1 MRKWLWLTVAI
12 VSLATFAC
20 GGGDKK
26 TIDIGNGDNVTI
38 GTDLPDSFPDDFPI
52 YDGADLQGAVQGEQ
66 EGISGTVATWE
77 TGDDF
82 ADVKKFYADALKD
95 GPWKSVGDGTIA
107 DSAFWSVENSAGD
120 KQGYIQI
127 ADADPTTIIVVVGDA
142 AGDLVPDDGAD
153 DTDTGSDSGGGE
165 LPKAVDLPDDFP
177 SDRVPLPDDIR
188 ITNASS
194 VNASGT
200 QSFLV
205 QFYSKDSTD
214 DLAAFFKDGLEGKGF
229 TQSFQTAQDGGVY
242 AAYSENDDGT
252 GAIIAVTVTDGDVE
266 GYRSVFL
273 QVTEA
278 GG

>member
-1 MRKWLWLTVAI
+1 VRRWVWLTVAI
-12 VSLATFAC
+12 VSLAAFAC

-26 TIDIGNGDNVTI
+26 TIDTGNGELTI
-38 GTDLPDSFPDDFPI
+38 GDELPDSFPDDFPI
-52 YDGADLQGAVQGEQ
+52 YDGADLQSAVEGEQ

-77 TGDDF
+77 TDDDF
-82 ADVKKFYADALKD
+82 EKVKKFYDDALKD

-120 KQGYIQI
+120 KQAYIQI
-127 ADADPTTIIVVVGDA
+127 ADADPTTIVVIVGDA
-142 AGDLVPDDGAD
+142 AGDIIPDSGSD
-153 DTDTGSDSGGGE
+153 DSDSGSDSGGGE
-165 LPKAVDLPDDFP
+165 LPEEVDLPDDFP

-194 VNASGT
+194 VNVSGA

-214 DLAAFFKDGLEGKGF
+214 DLAAFFKDELDGNGF
-229 TQSFQTAQDGGVY
+229 TQSIQTSQDGGVY

-252 GAIIAVTVTDGDVE
+252 GAIVIVTVTDSDVD
-266 GYRSVFL
+266 GYRQVTL
-273 QVTEA
+273 QITEA
-278 GG
+278 GE